1 MKTLAA
7 TPKTDWQPVLAMALM
22 QGAIVLCWIVY
33 RLYIPDLLG
42 QFGFPKDSSVIILAI
57 EGFLAVLIEPLF
69 GSLSDQQKTLWGLR
83 GPFVTIGVLIAA
95 ALLFLLPSIVLLG
108 DPASAIRWLFVAL
121 VILWAMAMAMFRSP
135 MLARL
140 GEFACQRDWSYA
152 ASLLTLVGTLAGTLA
167 LPASKQVVKGLGAGP
182 AFAISSIILLLSA
195 TLLNRSQATQVRLPA
210 VMAEQQQPMAKN
222 LVLVGLTGSMIT
234 MGVIL
239 TQQLIGLV
247 GKEQTP
253 VLMTLFLVVQLVTV
267 LPIGLIAQRWGNLQ
281 TMIGGLISLSI
292 GFLLL
297 MLPGI
302 QAVAVLLLGVGMS
315 CVGVGIIPFALSMVP
330 LSRGG
335 LGIGCYFG
343 GAALAG
349 ALFNVF
355 MSVAHQLPLF
365 PGWVVGFISLVS
377 AMVTLWIS
385 RSMVVKQDSPLSNI

>member
-1 MKTLAA
+1 
-7 TPKTDWQPVLAMALM
+7 
-22 QGAIVLCWIVY
+22 
-33 RLYIPDLLG
+33 
-42 QFGFPKDSSVIILAI
+42 
-57 EGFLAVLIEPLF
+57 
-69 GSLSDQQKTLWGLR
+69 
-83 GPFVTIGVLIAA
+83 
-95 ALLFLLPSIVLLG
+95 
-108 DPASAIRWLFVAL
+108 
-121 VILWAMAMAMFRSP
+121 
-135 MLARL
+135 
-140 GEFACQRDWSYA
+140 
-152 ASLLTLVGTLAGTLA
+152 
-167 LPASKQVVKGLGAGP
+167 
-182 AFAISSIILLLSA
+182 
-195 TLLNRSQATQVRLPA
+195 
-210 VMAEQQQPMAKN
+210 
-222 LVLVGLTGSMIT
+222 

-365 PGWVVGFISLVS
+365 PGWVVGLISLVS